1 MCTGIW
7 FDNRFFGR
15 TLDWMESYGE
25 VLVVAPRNFKF
36 DFRFEENLESHYAI
50 MGMAVV
56 ADDYPL
62 FYEGFNEAGLGMAGL
77 YFKNETVYQER
88 CEGKINVA
96 PFEIIPYIL
105 GQCKSVR
112 EAREKLDKMN
122 IVNEGFND
130 KWGTSPLHWI
140 LADKKECIVVEA
152 LESGLKVY
160 ENGYGVLTN
169 SPSFDKQIANYNNY
183 MNLHDKLPGNWTS
196 KSRFVRAVYVR
207 NNSKVGAEINHYFR
221 MLDSVSQIRGCNKEV
236 DREDEITIYSCCQDL
251 DKGIYYYTTY
261 ESRNIKS
268 LSFDEVE
275 LNGDKLYIR
284 DIRRI

>member
-1 MCTGIW
+1 M
-7 FDNRFFGR
+7 
-15 TLDWMESYGE
+15 
-25 VLVVAPRNFKF
+25 
-36 DFRFEENLESHYAI
+36 
-50 MGMAVV
+50 
-56 ADDYPL
+56 
-62 FYEGFNEAGLGMAGL
+62 
-77 YFKNETVYQER
+77 
-88 CEGKINVA
+88 A

-122 IVNEGFND
+122 IVDEGFND

-140 LADKKECIVVEA
+140 LADRKECIVVEA

-183 MNLHDKLPGNWTS
+183 MNLHDKLPGNWTY

-261 ESRNIKS
+261 ECRNIKS